1 MSQTVQR
8 PPTGPEQEGFNG
20 GGKPPLEPQKK
31 PVFPNWGITAVATF
45 VMVCLLL
52 AGVVFS
58 QQLGAIQRTSTTAAS
73 TTNSNNSSSSSNTSD
88 SSSSSTTSNA
98 PVAGPTMKHQL
109 YNVQAPTALQGAR

>member
-1 MSQTVQR
+1 MSQTGER
-8 PPTGPEQEGFNG
+8 PPTSTEQGGFNG

-45 VMVCLLL
+45 VLVCLLL

-73 TTNSNNSSSSSNTSD
+73 TTNS
-88 SSSSSTTSNA
+88 SSSSSTN
-98 PVAGPTMKHQL
+98 
-109 YNVQAPTALQGAR
+109 

>member
-8 PPTGPEQEGFNG
+8 PPTSTEQGGFNA

-45 VMVCLLL
+45 VLVCLLL

-58 QQLGAIQRTSTTAAS
+58 QQLSTIQRTSTTSAS
-73 TTNSNNSSSSSNTSD
+73 TSSSSSSN
-88 SSSSSTTSNA
+88 
-98 PVAGPTMKHQL
+98 
-109 YNVQAPTALQGAR
+109 